1 MSTPH
6 RTLVSC
12 LAAAVLLV
20 SCTGSSGGLL
30 GGPYSE
36 PTLVQFSYDAITPQ
50 TVRIAPDGNVR
61 WENNAD
67 DARGFVIL
75 PESMTPSFHCSDL
88 RPYFVKMD
96 TVYRSLPLLG
106 VESERVQLPCA
117 LAPGS
122 YDYEIWMFGAGF
134 GKEFND
140 GRPQQILRGKIVVE

>member
-1 MSTPH
+1 
-6 RTLVSC
+6 
-12 LAAAVLLV
+12 
-20 SCTGSSGGLL
+20 
-30 GGPYSE
+30 
-36 PTLVQFSYDAITPQ
+36 
-50 TVRIAPDGNVR
+50 
-61 WENNAD
+61 
-67 DARGFVIL
+67 
-75 PESMTPSFHCSDL
+75 MTPSFHCSDL